1 VIKINTRNKYKQLLM
16 ELEKHIHRYL
26 TEDINL
32 SRLRL

>member
-1 VIKINTRNKYKQLLM
+1 M